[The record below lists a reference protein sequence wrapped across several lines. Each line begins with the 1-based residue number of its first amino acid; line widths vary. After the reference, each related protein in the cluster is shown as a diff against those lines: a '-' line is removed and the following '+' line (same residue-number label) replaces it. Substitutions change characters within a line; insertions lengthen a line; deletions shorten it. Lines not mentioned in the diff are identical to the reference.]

1 MGESL
6 IQDGLHIDLT
16 KEFKGKLQQHRE
28 ARSARTKQ
36 MIQQASRQTEGS
48 MADRETLQVIRTSA
62 QLSAPVVSAVK
73 TTTER
78 TALEVSKLK
87 INILQEEFMHGDPKF
102 SGTQAFESVKMFN
115 TDSRGQ
121 QTPLSFNSIE
131 DVYSGE
137 INRTKNITEK
147 FLSQTIH
154 MNKEKA
160 IFELDRNIDSRNII
174 NPEIAHVK
182 EIAKVYDNAGDKV
195 TADIFKNAVKL
206 DASKAEIQKGIDTAV
221 RLKDSTAENAIRT
234 AMENNAGRNKF
245 VKNVNEVVAS
255 ASPSLYAK
263 LDILNNVAFKGGE
276 FTNNS
281 FLAVMTDSERRK
293 YYSAL
298 RILRE
303 TKRAEKLA
311 KKTSNFGSKT
321 FKSSVLSY
329 GRVFMKP
336 LQKSDVFAA
345 YNRYGQPLFRTVKT
359 GAKVAYKTTSSIT
372 VNTIKLIQIRE
383 HALLNKQGF
392 LAARNYLINN
402 NRLINIRSHH
412 LISDLNKNIIKN
424 ITNNSTTVI
433 GKGINKV
440 ASKALKDKVSMKG
453 ALKSLIKDKMKAPF
467 KPIVKPIKKA
477 IRNGI
482 KNAVKAVGKLLRKA
496 LDAIIK
502 LVSKLMNM
510 LVQALGAILAPIVPY
525 ILIIIACIIPIIAV
539 IGIAGGATIASN
551 NSAYSGT
558 VNGDWVQTVIG
569 VDDALVNAL
578 NASNQGYSMGSY
590 ISLNI
595 NGQTY
600 STRTD
605 CSGFVSLVLQVS
617 GVFPPGKAEST
628 IFFHTADESQMP
640 GYIKI
645 PYQVPI
651 EQLVQGDIVNCSKG
665 QGGGAEHVM
674 IFDRIENGVPYFW
687 SFGSDR
693 FLQGGSLSCSLDG
706 KYGYYTR
713 NGTGYN
719 TVWRKI

>member
-1 MGESL
+1 MGDSL
-6 IQDGLHIDLT
+6 IQDGLHIDLA
-16 KEFKGKLQQHRE
+16 KEFKGKLHQHRE
-28 ARSARTKQ
+28 IRSARTKQ
-36 MIQQASRQTEGS
+36 MVQQASRQTEGS
-48 MADRETLQVIRTSA
+48 MADRETMQVVRTTA

-73 TTTER
+73 TTTQR

-102 SGTQAFESVKMFN
+102 SGSQAFESVKMFS

-121 QTPLSFNSIE
+121 QTPLSFNNIE
-131 DVYSGE
+131 DLYSGE
-137 INRTKNITEK
+137 ISRTKNITEK
-147 FLSQTIH
+147 YLSQTIY

-174 NPEIAHVK
+174 NPEVAQVK

-206 DASKAEIQKGIDTAV
+206 DATKADIQKGINTAI

-245 VKNVNEVVAS
+245 VKSINEIVAS
-255 ASPSLYAK
+255 ASPNLYAK
-263 LDILNNVAFKGGE
+263 LDILNNITFKEGK

-303 TKRAEKLA
+303 TKKAEKLA
-311 KKTSNFGSKT
+311 RKTADFGSKT

-336 LQKSDVFAA
+336 LQKSDAFAA

-359 GAKVAYKTTSSIT
+359 GTKVAYKTTSSIT
-372 VNTIKLIQIRE
+372 VNTVKLVQIRNQMR
-383 HALLNKQGF
+383 LNGQGF
-392 LAARNYLINN
+392 LAARNYLLNN
-402 NRLINIRSHH
+402 NLFINVRSHH
-412 LISDLNKNIIKN
+412 LISDLNKNIIKG
-424 ITNNSTTVI
+424 ITNNSTTVV

-477 IRNGI
+477 IRKGV
-482 KNAVKAVGKLLRKA
+482 KTVVKAVGKLLRKA

-510 LVQALGAILAPIVPY
+510 LMQALGAILAPIAPY
-525 ILIIIACIIPIIAV
+525 ILIIIACLIPILIIPAAIV
-539 IGIAGGATIASN
+539 GN
-551 NSAYSGT
+551 NDSTSFSGT
-558 VNGDWVQTVIG
+558 VNGNWVQSVSQI
-569 VDDALVNAL
+569 
-578 NASNQGYSMGSY
+578 ASIFCTANENPPYGQVYWQPRPTT
-590 ISLNI
+590 LEV
-595 NGQTY
+595 NGQQYTVGH
-600 STRTD
+600 SD
-605 CSGFVSLVLQVS
+605 CSGYVSLCLQITGAV
-617 GVFPPGKAEST
+617 PG
-628 IFFHTADESQMP
+628 ADYNTTSLMSED
-640 GYIKI
+640 YIEGFQKI
-645 PYQVPI
+645 PFYLPK
-651 EQLVQGDIVNCSKG
+651 EQLVQGDIVVSKS
-665 QGGGAEHVM
+665 HTM
-674 IFDRIENGVPYFW
+674 IFDRVENGKGYFW
-687 SFGSDR
+687 SAGKSEHILQMKDGSSVNHN
-693 FLQGGSLSCSLDG
+693 G
-706 KYGYYTR
+706 YGPSYT
-713 NGTGYN
+713 
-719 TVWRKI
+719 VIWRKL